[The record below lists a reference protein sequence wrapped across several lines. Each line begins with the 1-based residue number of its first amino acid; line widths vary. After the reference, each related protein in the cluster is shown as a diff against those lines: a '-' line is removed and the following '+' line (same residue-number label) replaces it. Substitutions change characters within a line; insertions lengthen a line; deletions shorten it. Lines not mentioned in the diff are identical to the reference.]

1 MCLGVPGKVV
11 SIEPDAFGVKMGT
24 VSFGGIR
31 KQVCLAYLPEVE
43 VDEYVIVHVGFA
55 ISKIDEK
62 EAQEVFEI
70 LRKMDELNE
79 LDPPGSVGT
88 EPA

>member
-11 SIEPDAFGVKMGT
+11 SIEPDEFGVKMGT

-31 KQVCLAYLPEVE
+31 KQVCLAYLPDVE
-43 VDEYVIVHVGFA
+43 VGEYVIVHVGFA

-79 LDPPGSVGT
+79 LDEPGSVGT